1 MSKARMLGMA
11 AKMPLKKEKP
21 RAMGWHPARGSYG
34 KKQRGSFSCSIA
46 LKTAAVKKGEKTK

>member
-34 KKQRGSFSCSIA
+34 KRKTLRGQY
-46 LKTAAVKKGEKTK
+46 TAKIRKCQTGGTE